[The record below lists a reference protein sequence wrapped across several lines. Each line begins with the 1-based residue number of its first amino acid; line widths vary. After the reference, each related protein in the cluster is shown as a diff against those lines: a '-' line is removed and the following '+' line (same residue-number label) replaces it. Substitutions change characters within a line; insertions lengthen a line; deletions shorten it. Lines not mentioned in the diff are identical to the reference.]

1 MPELVLASTSPYR
14 RALLERLGLPFAVE
28 PPQVDET
35 PRRGE
40 PPEALVRRLALAKAR
55 AVARRRPQ
63 ALVIGSDQVAELD
76 GRPLGKPGGR
86 EAAVAQLL
94 ALAGRRV
101 TFHTGLALVGPGGRE
116 VAEVVCCAVRFR
128 PLRREQVEAYLAR
141 EPEACG
147 CAGAFRSEGLGIALV
162 EAFEGEDPT
171 ALVGLPLIR
180 LVALL
185 EAAGLP
191 VLA

>member
-1 MPELVLASTSPYR
+1 MPELVLASTSPHR

-28 PPQVDET
+28 PPGVDET
-35 PRRGE
+35 PGPGE
-40 PPEALVRRLALAKAR
+40 RPRELVRRLALAKAR
-55 AVARRRPQ
+55 AVARRRPG

-86 EAAVAQLL
+86 EAAVDQLL
-94 ALAGRRV
+94 ALSGRRV
-101 TFHTGLALVGPGGRE
+101 VFHTGLALVGPGERE
-116 VAEVVCCAVRFR
+116 EAEVVPYAVRFR
-128 PLRREQVEAYLAR
+128 PLRREQAEAYLAR

-162 EAFEGEDPT
+162 EGFEGEDPT
-171 ALVGLPLIR
+171 ALVGLPLVR
-180 LVALL
+180 LVTLL